1 MNSLLE
7 IQFRSY
13 RKALSEKLVEIGA
26 KNQDIVV
33 LDADLTRSTG
43 TWLFAERFPERFFN
57 MGISEQDM
65 ISTAAGLSIGGKI
78 PIVATFSVF
87 LLRAFEQIRNTIARD
102 HLNVKMIGTHA
113 GISAINDGSSHQCI
127 EDIAALRALPNLTIV
142 SPADDSALKVL
153 LEEAIDKIF
162 GPVYFRIGRDN
173 AIPIYDSEP
182 EIQIG
187 KPNILE
193 EGHDIVILS
202 HGTGV
207 GLALMASS
215 LLRKR
220 GVSTTVVDLH
230 TIKPLDKETILKIT
244 SKTNLVVTIEE
255 HNVIG
260 GLGSAIA
267 ETIVTRQPKQMIIIG
282 IEDVFGVSS
291 KDYIKLLDYFSLTP
305 EKISSRILRVLE
317 NVEKSIQEL

>member
-1 MNSLLE
+1 MKSLLE
-7 IQFRSY
+7 IQFRSF
-13 RKALSEKLVEIGA
+13 RKALSEKLVDVGV
-26 KNQDIVV
+26 KNPDIVV

-65 ISTAAGLSIGGKI
+65 ISTAAGLSIAGKV
-78 PIVATFSVF
+78 PVVATFSVF
-87 LLRAFEQIRNTIARD
+87 LLRAFEQIRNTVARD

-113 GISAINDGSSHQCI
+113 GISAIKDGSSHQCI
-127 EDIAALRALPNLTIV
+127 EDIAALRALPNLTII
-142 SPADDSALKVL
+142 SPADDYALKVL
-153 LEEAIDKIF
+153 LEEAIDRIF
-162 GPVYFRIGRDN
+162 GPVYIRIGRDN

-187 KPNILE
+187 KVNIID
-193 EGHDIVILS
+193 EGHDIAIIS

-207 GLALMASS
+207 GLALMTSVELS
-215 LLRKR
+215 KR
-220 GVSTTVVDLH
+220 GVTATVVDSH
-230 TIKPLDKETILKIT
+230 TIKPLDVETILRIT
-244 SKTNLVVTIEE
+244 SKANLIVTIEE

-267 ETIVTRQPKQMIIIG
+267 ETVVTHKPKQMVLIG

-291 KDYIKLLDYFSLTP
+291 RDYIKLLDYFSLTP
-305 EKISSRILRVLE
+305 EKISSKILKVFE
-317 NVEKSIQEL
+317 NVEKNNQEL